1 MTILSKLGLMRVSEH
16 ERACRPL
23 RERLFD
29 SEQKRIHWQG
39 EANEANLKYK
49 RAITDLAAQADEI
62 AALKATIQE
71 MHHERDEWGALV
83 ASNGDRIHELEEETL
98 ALRPDAEA
106 MRAKR
111 KRDRDMKAAK
121 RGVK

>member
-49 RAITDLAAQADEI
+49 RAITDLAASREQA
-62 AALKATIQE
+62 A
-71 MHHERDEWGALV
+71 
-83 ASNGDRIHELEEETL
+83 ELL
-98 ALRPDAEA
+98 PDALA

-121 RGVK
+121 RGVS